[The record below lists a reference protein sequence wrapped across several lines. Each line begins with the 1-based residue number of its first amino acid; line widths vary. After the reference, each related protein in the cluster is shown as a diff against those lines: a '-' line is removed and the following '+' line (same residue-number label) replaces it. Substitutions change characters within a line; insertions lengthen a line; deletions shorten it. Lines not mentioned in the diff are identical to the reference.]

1 MLSGLSGTQRY
12 ALFVLVVVV
21 VVVIY
26 LFVSGGLDDLTG
38 GGGDDEQQAAVEV
51 SGAPEALRT
60 EAVELG
66 RSELVGAVE
75 VSVIGIT
82 FPDQIRAE
90 GVWRS
95 PAQRFAELRLTMTNR
110 SNQAVELPLDGLQ
123 LVTVDGR
130 AYLADAALSL
140 GASRVAESVAYAPPL
155 ILQPQLTITVIAVYD
170 IPIDAS
176 GLQLRVRGGWSDFEL
191 FESAE

>member
-1 MLSGLSGTQRY
+1 MLRNLSGTQRY

-26 LFVSGGLDDLTG
+26 LVVSGGLDELI
-38 GGGDDEQQAAVEV
+38 GGGDNDQEQASAEATR
-51 SGAPEALRT
+51 SPALRT
-60 EAVELG
+60 VAIELG
-66 RSELVGAVE
+66 HSKLVGPIE
-75 VSVIGIT
+75 VAIVGIA

-90 GVWRS
+90 GRWRS
-95 PAQRFAELRLTMTNR
+95 PAQRFASVQLTMTNC

-140 GASRVAESVAYAPPL
+140 GAARTAEGVVYAPPL
-155 ILQPQLTITVIAVYD
+155 ILQPQLTVTVVAVYD

-176 GLQLRVRGGWSDFEL
+176 GLQLRVLGGWSDFEL
-191 FESAE
+191 FE

>member
-1 MLSGLSGTQRY
+1 MLRNLSGTQRY

-26 LFVSGGLDDLTG
+26 LFVSGGFEELTG
-38 GGGDDEQQAAVEV
+38 GGDDDEPQAAQEV
-51 SGAPEALRT
+51 TSSPALRT
-60 EAVELG
+60 VAIEFG
-66 RSELVGAVE
+66 QPKLVGPIE

-90 GVWRS
+90 GLWRS
-95 PAQRFAELRLTMTNR
+95 PAQRFAAIQLTMTNR
-110 SNQAVELPLDGLQ
+110 SKQAVALPLDGLQ

-130 AYLADAALSL
+130 AYLADAPLSL
-140 GASRVAESVAYAPPL
+140 GAARTTEGVVYAPPL
-155 ILQPQLTITVIAVYD
+155 ILQPQLTVTVVAVYD

-176 GLQLRVRGGWSDFEL
+176 GLQLRVLGGWSDFEL
-191 FESAE
+191 FE

>member
-1 MLSGLSGTQRY
+1 MLRNLSGTQRY

-26 LFVSGGLDDLTG
+26 LFVSGGFEELTG
-38 GGGDDEQQAAVEV
+38 GGDNDEPQAAQEV
-51 SGAPEALRT
+51 TSSPALRT
-60 EAVELG
+60 VAIEFG
-66 RSELVGAVE
+66 QPKLVGPIE

-90 GVWRS
+90 GLWRS
-95 PAQRFAELRLTMTNR
+95 PAQRFAAIQLTMTNR
-110 SNQAVELPLDGLQ
+110 SKQAVALPLDGLQ

-130 AYLADAALSL
+130 AYLADAPLSL
-140 GASRVAESVAYAPPL
+140 GAARTTEGVVYAPPL
-155 ILQPQLTITVIAVYD
+155 ILQPQLTVTVVAVYD

-176 GLQLRVRGGWSDFEL
+176 GLQLRVLGGWSDFEL
-191 FESAE
+191 FE

>member
-1 MLSGLSGTQRY
+1 MLRNLSGTQRY

-26 LFVSGGLDDLTG
+26 LFVSGGFEELTG
-38 GGGDDEQQAAVEV
+38 GGDDDEPQAAQEV
-51 SGAPEALRT
+51 TSSPALRT
-60 EAVELG
+60 VAIEFG
-66 RSELVGAVE
+66 QPKLVGPIE

-90 GVWRS
+90 GLWRS
-95 PAQRFAELRLTMTNR
+95 PAQRFAAIQLTMTNR
-110 SNQAVELPLDGLQ
+110 SKQAVALPLDGLQ

-130 AYLADAALSL
+130 AYLADAPLSL
-140 GASRVAESVAYAPPL
+140 GAARTTEGVVYAPPL
-155 ILQPQLTITVIAVYD
+155 ILQPQLTVNVVAVYD

-176 GLQLRVRGGWSDFEL
+176 GLQLRVLGGWSDFEL
-191 FESAE
+191 FE